1 MKKKIWILLIFTFQ
15 LSAYNSVW
23 AQRFDAK
30 VFAGLNLCQ
39 VDGDDAG
46 KYNHLGLRAGVGT
59 SVALGDEDSPW
70 RLMVD
75 IAYSQKGSHIEH
87 NNGNIALQYVELPV
101 MLSYG
106 FIDGR
111 LRFAAGVAPA
121 VLVGAKVTF
130 NKLEDPSRAAKYR
143 RMDWM
148 PLTASLSFSIT
159 DHFVVE
165 ARYQNSLLSVYDG
178 PGPYRIWTSN
188 HGAFN
193 RLLSFGAA
201 YVF

>member
-1 MKKKIWILLIFTFQ
+1 MKKILWILLVFIFQ
-15 LSAYNSVW
+15 LSAFNSVW

-30 VFAGLNLCQ
+30 LFVGLNLCQ

-46 KYNHLGLRAGVGT
+46 KFNHPGLRAGVG
-59 SVALGDEDSPW
+59 SSFALGESESPW
-70 RLMVD
+70 RFVVEL
-75 IAYSQKGSHIEH
+75 AYAQKGSHIEH
-87 NNGNIALQYVELPV
+87 NNGEISLQYVEVPL
-101 MLSYG
+101 MLSYNL
-106 FIDGR
+106 IEGR

-130 NKLEDPSRAAKYR
+130 NNVDDPAQAANYK

-148 PLTASLSFSIT
+148 PFTAEVSYRFT
-159 DHFVVE
+159 NHFVAE

-193 RLLSFGAA
+193 RLLSVGIA
-201 YVF
+201 YQF

>member
-1 MKKKIWILLIFTFQ
+1 MKKILWIFIFQ
-15 LSAYNSVW
+15 LSIFNFCQ

-46 KYNHLGLRAGVGT
+46 KYNHPGLRAGVGT
-59 SVALGDEDSPW
+59 SFALGDEDSPW
-70 RLMVD
+70 RLV
-75 IAYSQKGSHIEH
+75 IENAYTQKGSRIEH
-87 NNGNIALQYVELPV
+87 YNGRIALQYIEVPV
-101 MLSYG
+101 MLSYSL
-106 FIDGR
+106 FDDR
-111 LRFAAGVAPA
+111 LRIAAGVAPA

-130 NKLEDPSRAAKYR
+130 DGIENPGKAERYK

-148 PLTASLSFSIT
+148 PLTAELSYRFLEHLT
-159 DHFVVE
+159 AEV
-165 ARYQNSLLSVYDG
+165 RYQNSLLSVYDG

-193 RLLSFGAA
+193 RLLTLGLA
-201 YVF
+201 YQF

>member
-1 MKKKIWILLIFTFQ
+1 MKKTLIVFLLFSFYFS
-15 LSAYNSVW
+15 LFNSVW

-30 VFAGLNLCQ
+30 LFAGLNLCQ

-46 KYNHLGLRAGVGT
+46 KYNHPGLRAGVGT
-59 SVALGDEDSPW
+59 SFALGDIDSPW
-70 RLMVD
+70 RLMID

-106 FIDGR
+106 FLDDR
-111 LRFAAGVAPA
+111 LRVAAGVAPA
-121 VLVGAKVTF
+121 VLVGAKVSF
-130 NKLEDPSRAAKYR
+130 NKVEDPSQAAKYR
-143 RMDWM
+143 RMDWL
-148 PLTASLSFSIT
+148 PLTASLAFKIT
-159 DHFVVE
+159 DHFGVE

-193 RLLSFGAA
+193 RLLTFGVA

>member
-1 MKKKIWILLIFTFQ
+1 MKKTLIVFLLFSFYFS
-15 LSAYNSVW
+15 LFNSVW

-30 VFAGLNLCQ
+30 LFAGLNLCQ

-46 KYNHLGLRAGVGT
+46 KFNHPGLRAGVG
-59 SVALGDEDSPW
+59 SSFALGESESPW
-70 RLMVD
+70 RLMID

-106 FIDGR
+106 FLDDR
-111 LRFAAGVAPA
+111 LRVAAGVAPA
-121 VLVGAKVTF
+121 VLVGAKVSF
-130 NKLEDPSRAAKYR
+130 NKVEDPSQAAKYR
-143 RMDWM
+143 RMDWL
-148 PLTASLSFSIT
+148 PLTASLAFKIT
-159 DHFVVE
+159 DHFGVE

-193 RLLSFGAA
+193 RLLTFGVA

>member
-1 MKKKIWILLIFTFQ
+1 MKRILLLVLIFIFQ
-15 LSAYNSVW
+15 FSILNLCH

-46 KYNHLGLRAGVGT
+46 RYSHPGLRAGVGT
-59 SVALGDEDSPW
+59 SAALGDEESPW
-70 RLMVD
+70 RLVVEL
-75 IAYSQKGSHIEH
+75 AYSQKGSTIPH
-87 NNGNIALQYVELPV
+87 NNGRINLQYVEVPL

-106 FIDGR
+106 LFGDR
-111 LRFAAGVAPA
+111 LRLAAGVSPA

-130 NKLEDPSRAAKYR
+130 DRIDDPAQAKKYR
-143 RMDWM
+143 RMDWL
-148 PLTASLSFSIT
+148 PLTAAVAYCFT
-159 DHFVVE
+159 DHLSVE

-178 PGPYRIWTSN
+178 SGPYRIWTSN

-193 RLLSFGAA
+193 RLLSFGLA
-201 YVF
+201 YRF